1 MADNKNNIVKSSLDD
16 YESVYKI
23 DLNFDADVSGLTPD
37 VIYAYITRVLANHPY
52 YVDSSQIV
60 DLIVDETKNVITVI
74 VSDKEVSDRLNDISN
89 STIDLKDV
97 TEEENIYNYENNT
110 NDEILNNINKMYPT
124 TEKYILDYETPEGES
139 YLYEYDFDGFAKAKT
154 LMYNKN
160 IILNGNKKRHFLKNS
175 NDNPYYYDEY
185 VNNVNNVNIMNQNK
199 LDPNNPSNVKNKIF
213 DQNIPNITEQT
224 IDNINISEAVNSTN
238 SVTNTNSVTGT
249 NNLMI
254 NSVRLNDNT
263 TNNNVAANN
272 VATNNNGATNNGAAN
287 NGVANNVAANNVA
300 ANNGAANNGAA
311 NNGVANNG
319 AANNVAANNGAA
331 NNGVANNQEVIN
343 MFIIFAIIIIILVI
357 MYILFKNI

>member
-1 MADNKNNIVKSSLDD
+1 MADDKNNIVKSSLDD

-60 DLIVDETKNVITVI
+60 DLIVDEEKNVITVI

-89 STIDLKDV
+89 STIDLNEV

-110 NDEILNNINKMYPT
+110 NDEALNNINKMYPT

-185 VNNVNNVNIMNQNK
+185 VNNVNNVNTMNQNN

-224 IDNINISEAVNSTN
+224 IHNVNISEAVNIAGTD
-238 SVTNTNSVTGT
+238 SVNGTDIVNGTDSVTGT
-249 NNLMI
+249 DIIVDTNKLLI
-254 NSVRLNDNT
+254 NSVILDDKPTYNNVNSINSVNNVNNVNDTNNDNRD
-263 TNNNVAANN
+263 
-272 VATNNNGATNNGAAN
+272 
-287 NGVANNVAANNVA
+287 
-300 ANNGAANNGAA
+300 
-311 NNGVANNG
+311 
-319 AANNVAANNGAA
+319 
-331 NNGVANNQEVIN
+331 VIN
-343 MFIIFAIIIIILVI
+343 MFIIFSIIIIILVI